1 VLCLVDADERHALLA
16 INTQCLVHDATL
28 LLAWSWEEAARY
40 LETFRCYE
48 HKPPTTIMARASDDY
63 VGRLA
68 DVLGCVRSVNKTDA
82 ATLASNFG
90 SVKAMALASREE
102 LARCPGLGGKKVE
115 RLYAAL
121 HAPFPG
127 AKNKHKKKS
136 DTGRA
141 GSIKE
146 PSDSTVGN
154 SSVPVPSSGS
164 VVDVHVDATGISD
177 LAS

>member
-1 VLCLVDADERHALLA
+1 MLCFVDADERHALLT
-16 INTQCLVHDATL
+16 INTQCLIYDATL

-63 VGRLA
+63 VGRLT

-127 AKNKHKKKS
+127 AKNKHKK
-136 DTGRA
+136 
-141 GSIKE
+141 
-146 PSDSTVGN
+146 
-154 SSVPVPSSGS
+154 SSSSGS
-164 VVDVHVDATGISD
+164 RDSTNALLGSTVEVDTSSPSVSALAVDDNDTGVSN
-177 LAS
+177 SSSSS

>member
-1 VLCLVDADERHALLA
+1 MVDADERHALLT
-16 INTQCLVHDATL
+16 INTQALLHDATL

-40 LETFRCYE
+40 LETVRCYE
-48 HKPPTTIMARASDDY
+48 HKPPTAIMARASDDY

-90 SVKAMALASREE
+90 SVKAIARASREE
-102 LARCPGLGGKKVE
+102 LALCPGLGGKKVE

-127 AKNKHKKKS
+127 AKKHKAQRNSSSSSSSSSSFSKA
-136 DTGRA
+136 TGSSASSSSSAVAVLAEPA
-141 GSIKE
+141 GSGKGGT
-146 PSDSTVGN
+146 S
-154 SSVPVPSSGS
+154 
-164 VVDVHVDATGISD
+164 
-177 LAS
+177 